1 MKSIKYK
8 YIAPLLLCVLAAL
21 SAFTAAACSNTAN
34 PPTSAAVQPAAAAEP
49 VNDAPVIASLAADLQ
64 VQPLGKTQVICD
76 ATDVNNDT
84 LTYRWTCTDGTLS
97 GTGAA
102 VTWSAPAKPGSYM
115 ITVVVG
121 DGKGGVAKKD
131 VIVTV
136 PERPNNPPAIEG
148 IKFQRPG
155 HLPTTI
161 KPNMT
166 EKEKERNPEP
176 VARIYETVDIT
187 CLASDPD
194 NDRLDYVW
202 MATAGKINSV
212 QGKPESVQW
221 IVPGAGGTYKVTC
234 EVSDSKGATATF
246 TIVVLVK
253 CCGI

>member
-1 MKSIKYK
+1 MKSIKY
-8 YIAPLLLCVLAAL
+8 IATLLLCVLSFL
-21 SAFTAAACSNTAN
+21 PVFTAAGCNSTAN
-34 PPTSAAVQPAAAAEP
+34 PPAAAAAQPASALEP

-64 VQPLGKTQVICD
+64 IQPLGKIQVVCD
-76 ATDVNNDT
+76 ATDANNDT
-84 LTYRWTCTDGTLS
+84 LTYRWTCTAGTLS
-97 GTGAA
+97 GSGAA
-102 VTWSAPAKPGSYM
+102 VTWSAPEKPGSYM

-121 DGKGGVAKKD
+121 DGKGGVSKKD

-136 PERPNNPPAIEG
+136 LDKPNNTPVIEG

-166 EKEKERNPEP
+166 EKEKDRNPDP

-187 CLASDPD
+187 CIASDAD
-194 NDRLDYVW
+194 NEKLDYAW

-221 IVPGAGGTYKVTC
+221 IVPGASGSYKVTC
-234 EVSDSKGATATF
+234 EVTDAKGATATF
-246 TIVVLVK
+246 TIVVTVK